1 MTQAT
6 LFLGNKA
13 YSSWSLRGW
22 LACKIAG
29 LDFREEIHDMGAPD
43 WKTWIAAR
51 SPTGKVP
58 CLLIDGASVWE
69 SLAIGDFLADSAPA
83 KFWPQDK
90 AARAQARSIA
100 AEMHA
105 GFVEL
110 RKAMWMNVRARFPGK
125 GRTPGALNDIARIQG
140 LWAESRRKFGAGGP
154 YLFGAQ
160 FGMADAMYAPVVA
173 RFVTWAPDL
182 TKDSAAY
189 VDAVW
194 NHPYM
199 KEWLAAATAEKWVL
213 EKYETAAD

>member
-6 LFLGNKA
+6 LYLGNKA

-29 LDFREEIHDMGAPD
+29 LEFREEVCDMGAPD

-69 SLAIGDFLADSAPA
+69 SLAIGDYLADSAPA
-83 KFWPQDK
+83 KFWPQEN

-140 LWAESRRKFGAGGP
+140 LWAETRRKFGAGGP

-173 RFVTWAPDL
+173 RFVTWAPEL

-199 KEWLAAATAEKWVL
+199 KEWLAAAAAEKWVL
-213 EKYETAAD
+213 EKYETAID

>member
-29 LDFREEIHDMGAPD
+29 LDFREEVHDMGAPD

-69 SLAIGDFLADSAPA
+69 SLAIGDYLADSARE